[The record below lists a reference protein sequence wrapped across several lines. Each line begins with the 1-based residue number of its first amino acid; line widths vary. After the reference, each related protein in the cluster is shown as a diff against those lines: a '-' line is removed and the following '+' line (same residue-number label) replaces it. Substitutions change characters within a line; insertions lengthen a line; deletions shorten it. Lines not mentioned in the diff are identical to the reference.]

1 MNNYIMF
8 KQNLQA
14 VYIPPEE
21 QKYNYF
27 KSTVKVNE
35 LGFSSSLTGKKFRSI
50 KKHNENVENV
60 QTLAKNNIKK

>member
-27 KSTVKVNE
+27 KSTVKFNE

-50 KKHNENVENV
+50 KKHNANVENV
-60 QTLAKNNIKK
+60 QTLTKNNEKK

>member
-1 MNNYIMF
+1 MF

-35 LGFSSSLTGKKFRSI
+35 LGFTSSLTGKKFRSI
-50 KKHNENVENV
+50 KNHNANVENV
-60 QTLAKNNIKK
+60 QTLAKKNEKK